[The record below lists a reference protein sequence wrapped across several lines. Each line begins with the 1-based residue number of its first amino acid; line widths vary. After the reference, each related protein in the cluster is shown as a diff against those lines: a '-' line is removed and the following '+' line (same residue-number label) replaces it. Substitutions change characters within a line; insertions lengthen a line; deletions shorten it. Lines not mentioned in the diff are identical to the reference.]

1 MTTEGHAPQQ
11 ESGLDHTGVSCLS
24 SLAIELPMFQLPV
37 IILAD
42 RQTGIRKLTIRCE
55 NRTEDKMH
63 DKNNVHD
70 YLCHCVFMS
79 TTRFQKYKNL
89 LQRHNYA
96 CFSLR
101 LSSMNEMQFY
111 DDFQVC
117 FSAVKF

>member
-1 MTTEGHAPQQ
+1 MCMT
-11 ESGLDHTGVSCLS
+11 
-24 SLAIELPMFQLPV
+24 IYV
-37 IILAD
+37 I
-42 RQTGIRKLTIRCE
+42 
-55 NRTEDKMH
+55 
-63 DKNNVHD
+63 V
-70 YLCHCVFMS
+70 YLCQQHDS
-79 TTRFQKYKNL
+79 RNIKNL